1 MAIDPFS
8 DNPPEENT
16 GNPNPIDFMAN
27 QQAQARQAG
36 VHTETANAGAPEGQP
51 DGSQSAV
58 EQQSVAATTDAQP
71 SFNLPEG
78 LDVQAIP
85 EHMDAETAYN
95 MARYW
100 QSEASKAANELKSA
114 KQQGAPQADVAELA
128 RQLQQAQ
135 QQQQAVAQSTT
146 PQVQQAPEAAPEPPV
161 VPQIPDEPYGDEWD
175 DYIKDV
181 HAYNQELAEY
191 QTKLQTHMQQNLE
204 QKIKGIEE
212 YTNSMR
218 EQQEMR
224 EAVTEVSAR
233 FGMNQQDA
241 EKFVRDLASG
251 QLFQDV
257 DLLAKAYI
265 MNNNS
270 SATSVPDSG
279 LDNLRSQVAERNAQ
293 AQQQRLPMTPA
304 AQGVPQGQVSK
315 PGLFTATSS
324 KALDPWG

>member
-8 DNPPEENT
+8 DNPPEQNA

-27 QQAQARQAG
+27 QQAAARQAG
-36 VHTETANAGAPEGQP
+36 VNTQTANAGAPLGQP
-51 DGSQSAV
+51 DGSQSAAG
-58 EQQSVAATTDAQP
+58 ESSDAATVAAQP
-71 SFNLPEG
+71 PFNLPEG
-78 LDVQAIP
+78 LSIQSIP

-114 KQQGAPQADVAELA
+114 KQQGAVKADIAALTQQLEQAQYQQLAATQAADPQAKVA
-128 RQLQQAQ
+128 
-135 QQQQAVAQSTT
+135 
-146 PQVQQAPEAAPEPPV
+146 PPEAPV
-161 VPQIPDEPYGDEWD
+161 VPLMPDEPYGDEWD
-175 DYIKDV
+175 DYIKDM
-181 HAYNQELAEY
+181 HTYNQELAEY
-191 QTKLQTHMQQNLE
+191 QTKLQMHMQHNLE
-204 QKIKGIEE
+204 AKIKGIED

-224 EAVTEVSAR
+224 EAVAEVSAR
-233 FGMNQQDA
+233 FGMNQRDA

-270 SATSVPDSG
+270 PVASVSDSG

-304 AQGVPQGQVSK
+304 AQGVPQGKVSK
-315 PGLFTATSS
+315 PGLFTATPS

>member
-1 MAIDPFS
+1 
-8 DNPPEENT
+8 
-16 GNPNPIDFMAN
+16 
-27 QQAQARQAG
+27 
-36 VHTETANAGAPEGQP
+36 
-51 DGSQSAV
+51 
-58 EQQSVAATTDAQP
+58 
-71 SFNLPEG
+71 
-78 LDVQAIP
+78 
-85 EHMDAETAYN
+85 MDAETAYN

-114 KQQGAPQADVAELA
+114 KQQGAAKAEIAALTQ
-128 RQLQQAQ
+128 QLEQAQ
-135 QQQQAVAQSTT
+135 QQQMAATQVAEPQAQIA
-146 PQVQQAPEAAPEPPV
+146 PPEAPV
-161 VPQIPDEPYGDEWD
+161 VPLMPDEPYGDEWD
-175 DYIKDV
+175 DYIKDM
-181 HAYNQELAEY
+181 HTYNQELAEY
-191 QTKLQTHMQQNLE
+191 QSKLQTHMQQNLE

-241 EKFVRDLASG
+241 ERFVRDLASG

-315 PGLFTATSS
+315 PGLFTATPS

>member
-8 DNPPEENT
+8 DNPPEQNT

-27 QQAQARQAG
+27 QQAQTRQAG

-51 DGSQSAV
+51 DGSQSAAG
-58 EQQSVAATTDAQP
+58 ESSDAATVAAQP

-114 KQQGAPQADVAELA
+114 KQQGAAKADIAALTQ
-128 RQLQQAQ
+128 QLEQVQ
-135 QQQQAVAQSTT
+135 QQQMAATQVAETQAQIA
-146 PQVQQAPEAAPEPPV
+146 PPEAPV
-161 VPQIPDEPYGDEWD
+161 VPLMPDEPYGDEWD
-175 DYIKDV
+175 DYIKDM
-181 HAYNQELAEY
+181 HTYNQELAEY
-191 QTKLQTHMQQNLE
+191 QSKLQTHMQQNLE

-241 EKFVRDLASG
+241 ERFVRDLASG

-315 PGLFTATSS
+315 PGLFTATPS

>member
-8 DNPPEENT
+8 DTPPEQNA

-27 QQAQARQAG
+27 QQAATRQAG
-36 VHTETANAGAPEGQP
+36 IHTETANAGAPFGQP
-51 DGSQSAV
+51 DGSQSAAG
-58 EQQSVAATTDAQP
+58 QQSVAATTDAQP
-71 SFNLPEG
+71 SFNMPEG
-78 LDVQAIP
+78 LNIQSIP

-100 QSEASKAANELKSA
+100 QSEASKAANELKTA
-114 KQQGAPQADVAELA
+114 KQQGAPQADIAELA

-135 QQQQAVAQSTT
+135 QQQQVVAQTT
-146 PQVQQAPEAAPEPPV
+146 APVQVQSEAPVPPV

-181 HAYNQELAEY
+181 HTYNQELADY
-191 QTKLQTHMQQNLE
+191 QTKLQMHMQHNFE
-204 QKIKGIEE
+204 SKIKGIED
-212 YTNSMR
+212 YTNAMR

-224 EAVTEVSAR
+224 EAVSEVSAR
-233 FGMNQQDA
+233 FGMNQRDA

-270 SATSVPDSG
+270 PVASVSDSG

-304 AQGVPQGQVSK
+304 AQGVPQGKVSK
-315 PGLFTATSS
+315 PGLFTATPS

>member
-8 DNPPEENT
+8 DNPPEQNA

-27 QQAQARQAG
+27 QQAAARQAG
-36 VHTETANAGAPEGQP
+36 VNTQTANAGAPQGQP

-58 EQQSVAATTDAQP
+58 EQRGVAATTDAQP

-114 KQQGAPQADVAELA
+114 KQQGASQADIADLA

-135 QQQQAVAQSTT
+135 QQQQAVAQAPT
-146 PQVQQAPEAAPEPPV
+146 PAQAQAEAPVPPV

-191 QTKLQTHMQQNLE
+191 QTKLQLHMQQNLE
-204 QKIKGIEE
+204 TKIRGIED

-224 EAVTEVSAR
+224 EAVEEVSAR
-233 FGMNQQDA
+233 FGMNQRDA

-270 SATSVPDSG
+270 PVSSVSDSG

-304 AQGVPQGQVSK
+304 AQGVPQGKVSK
-315 PGLFTATSS
+315 PGLFTATPS

>member
-8 DNPPEENT
+8 DNPPEQNA

-36 VHTETANAGAPEGQP
+36 VHTETANAGAPQGQP
-51 DGSQSAV
+51 DGSQSAAG
-58 EQQSVAATTDAQP
+58 ESSDAATVAAQP

-78 LDVQAIP
+78 LDVQSIP

-100 QSEASKAANELKSA
+100 QSEASKAANELKA
-114 KQQGAPQADVAELA
+114 ARQQGAAKADIAALTQ
-128 RQLQQAQ
+128 QLEQVQ
-135 QQQQAVAQSTT
+135 QQQRAATQATE
-146 PQVQQAPEAAPEPPV
+146 PQAPITPPEAPV
-161 VPQIPDEPYGDEWD
+161 VPLMPDEPYGDEWD
-175 DYIKDV
+175 DYIKDM

-191 QTKLQTHMQQNLE
+191 QTKLQAHMQQNLE

-212 YTNSMR
+212 YTNTMR

-241 EKFVRDLASG
+241 ERFVRDLASG

-270 SATSVPDSG
+270 PAASVPDSG

-315 PGLFTATSS
+315 PGLFTATPS